1 MNKRLIS
8 LMAAAL
14 ALLSA
19 SGQVTFT
26 LLGNKRVIEETP
38 SLSETGLHKIFVVY
52 DTDSVEMSFTSS
64 TGQKATWFTF
74 DANSWGSPREI
85 TNISWDGT
93 KTTLREVIPDMGYI
107 IYDGTTPHFY
117 WVVDYAKHYLE
128 LNDMFMN
135 VVSPNGPIVFTVDG
149 QGEAIPY
156 CSIHGVPQT
165 LDRNLKFT
173 YSTLEWNDTI
183 AEWKPKTVV
192 NEYSSLNEQIK
203 ISTPP
208 LSKT

>member
-117 WVVDYAKHYLE
+117 WVVDYAKQWPHRVHRRWTRGSHPL
-128 LNDMFMN
+128 LFNTRCASD
-135 VVSPNGPIVFTVDG
+135 VGP
-149 QGEAIPY
+149 QSE
-156 CSIHGVPQT
+156 IHLQHSGV
-165 LDRNLKFT
+165 
-173 YSTLEWNDTI
+173 E
-183 AEWKPKTVV
+183 
-192 NEYSSLNEQIK
+192 
-203 ISTPP
+203 
-208 LSKT
+208 